1 VEQDKLLC
9 VVRDASDTM
18 AAVVI
23 AEHDELRRATLA
35 VHAKMQDARVEA
47 RQARAAAIRAA
58 DDAGIDRALIAEA
71 AGLTW
76 PMSRQR
82 WSQLRNG

>member
-1 VEQDKLLC
+1 MTLIDDLDDRRLAAVKQ
-9 VVRDASDTM
+9 AAAAM
-18 AAVVI
+18 AA
-23 AEHDELRRATLA
+23 AES
-35 VHAKMQDARVEA
+35 ARLEA

>member
-1 VEQDKLLC
+1 MTDTQHRLLED
-9 VVRDASDTM
+9 VRAADANMST
-18 AAVVI
+18 
-23 AEHDELRRATLA
+23 
-35 VHAKMQDARVEA
+35 VHAQALANVARVTAEA